1 MRRLPAVTASLLVLD
16 AAVLSVL
23 TLWAPHCTYPALLC
37 AATLRDLTLAT
48 ALPALP
54 LAALAFVS
62 SQRALGQGALL
73 HVLSAASATA
83 LTLLLLA
90 GAALLLSAHTGGF
103 CIPVN

>member
-1 MRRLPAVTASLLVLD
+1 MRRLPTFTASLLIVD
-16 AAVLSVL
+16 AVVLSAL
-23 TLWAPHCTYPALLC
+23 TLWAPHCTYPAVLR
-37 AATLRDLTLAT
+37 AITLRDLTLAT

-62 SQRALGQGALL
+62 SQPALGHGALL
-73 HVLSAASATA
+73 RVISAAAVTA

-90 GAALLLSAHTGGF
+90 GAVILLSAHTGGF